1 MAAPPPRNDGRII
14 IHFDYDCFYASVFEA
29 ENPVLKSLPLAVQQ
43 KQIVVTA
50 NYEGR
55 RRGLRKL
62 QLISEAKKVCPD
74 AVILLG
80 EDLTKFRDASKA
92 LYSFLKS
99 FVWGDRVE
107 KLGFDEVYLDVTEMI
122 EYNVELLNSHNL
134 ANSFFYL
141 NKLDPTIGFAYDA
154 TTFCGP
160 TYPPSPDGQPEATIT
175 PSSSSSDALRV
186 RLLVASHLAHYL
198 RDQLEQQKGYTA
210 TVGVSTSKLLS
221 KLAGSVHKPNN
232 QTTLLP
238 PYTAGQPGEE
248 SNVTR
253 FLDAHD
259 IGKVPGIGF
268 KLAQKLRAHVLGREP
283 NSETYH
289 AATPGDKVTVRQVRL
304 FPGMGPPLL
313 DKILGGP
320 GSPRDIGVKVWGL
333 LNGVDSSEVS
343 QARATPTQIS
353 IEDSYGRLDS
363 IDAVRKELV
372 TLAGSLIRRMRTDL
386 TEEEEE
392 DTKDSIPA
400 DERKESRSVSRIRWL
415 ARPRTLRL
423 STRPRPPANPDGS
436 RSHSSNRISR
446 SAPIP
451 PFIFNLGDS
460 VDALAERL
468 VQHSLMSMFRKLH
481 PEKSGW
487 NLRLLNVAVTNMVES
502 AGEQKQSSGRDIE
515 KMFRKQE
522 AVLRDWKS
530 SSESEPAPSQLDFH
544 HYQSSHEPRSGLSSK
559 LAAQTPLSYESPAED
574 YQTAGSTLC
583 ELAQDDD
590 DVWEEISDDAGEEE
604 AILSDTC
611 KLCGASIP
619 HFAMEAHELY
629 HRVPD

>member
-1 MAAPPPRNDGRII
+1 
-14 IHFDYDCFYASVFEA
+14 
-29 ENPVLKSLPLAVQQ
+29 
-43 KQIVVTA
+43 
-50 NYEGR
+50 
-55 RRGLRKL
+55 
-62 QLISEAKKVCPD
+62 
-74 AVILLG
+74 
-80 EDLTKFRDASKA
+80 
-92 LYSFLKS
+92 
-99 FVWGDRVE
+99 
-107 KLGFDEVYLDVTEMI
+107 MI
-122 EYNVELLNSHNL
+122 EYNVELLNSHDL

-160 TYPPSPDGQPEATIT
+160 TYPPSPDGQPEATIST
-175 PSSSSSDALRV
+175 PSSFSSDALRV
-186 RLLVASHLAHYL
+186 RLLVASHLARYL

-238 PYTAGQPGEE
+238 PYAAGQPGEE

-268 KLAQKLRAHVLGREP
+268 KLAHKLRAHVLGCEP

-333 LNGVDSSEVS
+333 INGVDSSEVS

-423 STRPRPPANPDGS
+423 STRPRPPANSDGS

-468 VQHSLMSMFRKLH
+468 VQDSLMSMFRKLH
-481 PEKSGW
+481 PEKPGW

-502 AGEQKQSSGRDIE
+502 AGEQKQSSGRDIG

-530 SSESEPAPSQLDFH
+530 SSESEPAPSELDVH
-544 HYQSSHEPRSGLSSK
+544 HQQSSLEPLSGLSSK
-559 LAAQTPLSYESPAED
+559 LAAQIPLSCESPVED
-574 YQTAGSTLC
+574 YQMTCSTLS
-583 ELAQDDD
+583 EFAQDDD
-590 DVWEEISDDAGEEE
+590 DVWEEISDDAGEEKEEE

-619 HFAMEAHELY
+619 YFAMEAHELY